1 MKIIVT
7 GATGFLGSWV
17 CRILQIHHSVTAL
30 VRDESMGWRLSGIPG
45 IRIIEA
51 RIEDWHYEINSLG
64 PDAYISMDW
73 WGVEGRYRNDSR
85 QICNVER
92 TFKLLEKLDPIPLVI
107 GTGSQAELGAVT
119 ELISESQQDA
129 PTTDYGRAKVEAR
142 NLFAQYSATTN
153 SRFAWARVFST
164 YGPLDSNNWLIPSTM
179 QALSD
184 GVEMPLTLGEQEW
197 SFLHANDLG
206 EAFRV
211 IIEKS
216 ELSGVINVG
225 NPETVKLREVTKL
238 IAELVG
244 SPEMLKFGAIP
255 YRENQVMRLA
265 PICESL
271 TKVGWRPVVSL
282 QNGLKN
288 LCQWLVH
295 KKNIPLALNDG
306 TRRDFNLPILI

>member
-1 MKIIVT
+1 MKVVVT

-17 CRILQIHHSVTAL
+17 CRILQTYHTVTAL
-30 VRDESMGWRLSGIPG
+30 IRPESKGWRLSGIPG
-45 IRIIEA
+45 IRIVEA
-51 RIEDWHYEINSLG
+51 RIEDWHYEINSLN
-64 PDAYISMDW
+64 PDVYIAMDW
-73 WGVEGRYRNDSR
+73 WGVEGSYRNDSR
-85 QICNVER
+85 QISNVER
-92 TFKLLEKLDPIPLVI
+92 VFKLLEKLDPIPVVV

-129 PTTDYGRAKVEAR
+129 PTTEYGRAKVEAR

-179 QALSD
+179 QALSN

-197 SFLHANDLG
+197 SFLHAYDLG
-206 EAFRV
+206 EAFKEIV
-211 IIEKS
+211 EKS
-216 ELSGVINVG
+216 ELSGVIHVG
-225 NPETVKLREVTKL
+225 NPETVRLNGVTKL

-255 YRENQVMRLA
+255 YREDQVMRLA

-271 TKVGWRPVVSL
+271 TKAGWRPIVSL
-282 QNGLKN
+282 EDGLEN

-295 KKNIPLALNDG
+295 KKNSPLLLNDG
-306 TRRDFNLPILI
+306 TRRDFNLPIMI